1 MNGSTTTGASS
12 FGIVGI
18 IVLSLIAVLALIGA
32 LKGRR
37 RGFLRQTVRTLTVVL
52 ALVVAFFAI
61 RIIQNAIASWFYQQT
76 PESLISM
83 IEGFG
88 VNLGEFRTIA
98 SGISTKTVE
107 YIVAIPLYLV
117 VLPILF
123 VAVFLVANIITAIIH
138 KILCKLL
145 RLRKWKKKCFLS
157 KLLGFLIGAAQG
169 AFVAIICLSP
179 FIGLASTISGA
190 VNDMPAG
197 DAKTEVLKMYDKN
210 LKPYTEDASVAL
222 IDGLGAGMI
231 YDSLTTATVGGSTH
245 DMSTEIAGPA
255 LKLISAATKLV
266 GINWQ
271 DMTEEDKT
279 TLNILVEVAD
289 ESPYTATILADL
301 LSTLSGAYS
310 QGTAGV
316 ESNGLAKEL
325 VVEILAVFDG
335 INEKELPGTLAVVRD
350 VFFMLSDEGAVSALG
365 DSTADLTRI
374 SDIFAG
380 KDASGKTLIDRLTLK
395 LKENT
400 RTASL
405 VSTITKISVTAMSQ
419 NMSGLGGVEVNEETY
434 EKVKDGLSDVVNIS
448 KNDYA
453 TDEEYVGAI
462 SDSLNTT
469 FVDNGIVLDKSVV
482 DDMAQHVAD
491 NYGDKE
497 NLSDEEI
504 DSIILSYYSAYLE
517 SQSSGT
523 TPDIP
528 GLPDLPNTPEIPDQ
542 E

>member
-12 FGIVGI
+12 FGTVGV

-37 RGFLRQTVRTLTVVL
+37 RGFLRQTVRTITVVL
-52 ALVVAFFAI
+52 AVVIAFFAI
-61 RIIQNAIASWFYQQT
+61 RIIQNIISSWFYAQT

-88 VNLGEFRTIA
+88 LNLGDLGTIA
-98 SGISTKTVE
+98 EGISTKTVE

-123 VAVFLVANIITAIIH
+123 VAIFLVASIITAIIY
-138 KILCKLL
+138 KILCRIF
-145 RLRKWKKKCFLS
+145 RLRKWNKKRFLS
-157 KLLGFLIGAAQG
+157 RLLGLLIGAAQG
-169 AFVAIICLSP
+169 ALVAVICLSP

-197 DAKTEVLKMYDKN
+197 EAKTEVLKIYDKN

-222 IDGLGAGMI
+222 LDSLGAGMI
-231 YDSLTTATVGGSTH
+231 YDSLTTATVGGATH
-245 DMSTEIAGPA
+245 NMSTEIAGPA
-255 LKLISAATKLV
+255 LKLISAAVRLAD
-266 GINWQ
+266 INWQ
-271 DMTEEDKT
+271 DLTEEDKT
-279 TLNILVEVAD
+279 TLNILIEVAD

-301 LSTLSGAYS
+301 LSALAGAYRN
-310 QGTAGV
+310 GTAGI
-316 ESNGLAKEL
+316 ESNGLAKDL
-325 VVEILAVFDG
+325 VVELLAVFEG
-335 INEKELPGTLAVVRD
+335 INEKELVATLSVVRD
-350 VFFMLSDEGAVSALG
+350 VLFMLSDEGAISTLG

-374 SDIFAG
+374 SDIFAS
-380 KDASGKTLIDRLTLK
+380 KDDSGKTLIDRITEK
-395 LKENT
+395 LKESD

-405 VSTITKISVTAMSQ
+405 VSTITKISITAMSQ

-448 KNDYA
+448 KDDYA

-497 NLSDEEI
+497 TLSDEEI

-528 GLPDLPNTPEIPDQ
+528 GLPDINPQ
-542 E
+542 Q